1 MAIADDLHT
10 LFKARRKSFEI
21 IDDQPTYYDL
31 HRIVEELI
39 KILFPIQFDEEGGK
53 HNIIGLIMDKAD
65 YINRLGAP
73 FPRPNRPAIYNESI
87 ADSVTG
93 VIQAKAKSVHH
104 ACIIDWDAFKV
115 AEGEARRFIINEFD
129 EARYSELCKPVTF
142 YAQVTTGHMLEHL
155 QGICFGNHTIEI
167 LDLQEKCDSCTH
179 SMTRLPNTFR
189 RSRNRSS
196 KLQEW
201 ECQSC
206 MQHYS

>member
-73 FPRPNRPAIYNESI
+73 FPRPNRPVIYDKSI
-87 ADSVTG
+87 SDGMTG
-93 VIQAKAKSVHH
+93 VIGVKAKPIYR
-104 ACIIDWDAFKV
+104 ARITDWDAF
-115 AEGEARRFIINEFD
+115 EAVER
-129 EARYSELCKPVTF
+129 EA
-142 YAQVTTGHMLEHL
+142 
-155 QGICFGNHTIEI
+155 
-167 LDLQEKCDSCTH
+167 
-179 SMTRLPNTFR
+179 
-189 RSRNRSS
+189 
-196 KLQEW
+196 
-201 ECQSC
+201 
-206 MQHYS
+206 